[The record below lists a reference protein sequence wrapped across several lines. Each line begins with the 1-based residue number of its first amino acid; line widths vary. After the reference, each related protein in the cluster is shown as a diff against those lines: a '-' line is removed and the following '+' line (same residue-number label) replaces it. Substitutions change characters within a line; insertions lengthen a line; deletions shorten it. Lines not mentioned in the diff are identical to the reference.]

1 MTLCASLMITPMSY
15 TLSEIH
21 PDDHRGMAQVR
32 NLLEQE
38 GIRRDG
44 NLDYTCGIFND
55 DWELAGYGVLPG
67 TR

>member
-1 MTLCASLMITPMSY
+1 MSY

-44 NLDYTCGIFND
+44 
-55 DWELAGYGVLPG
+55 EPG
-67 TR
+67 LYLRHL

>member
-1 MTLCASLMITPMSY
+1 MSY

-21 PDDHRGMAQVR
+21 PDDHHGMAQVR

-44 NLDYTCGIFND
+44 NLD
-55 DWELAGYGVLPG
+55 
-67 TR
+67 